1 MTFLYL
7 TVRYVGILWAIVGIF
22 ANVQTISGTDVGCLI
37 MFIATTWII
46 FVVNLIL
53 GIIMIARLNAMYQR
67 SRTVLIILVAIF
79 VAVYVPVGLITVIT
93 TKQTSG
99 EELILS
105 GTHQCTHDRR
115 GGPFLLEIT
124 WVVGNTVWEVVALCF
139 AVWIAVKH
147 FRELRQYST
156 GGIVGDCLA
165 VLMKT
170 HVFYFSSFVAVT
182 CFQLS
187 YLSHRIAPG
196 PYSLKYMIYHAVAQ
210 NVLSVQLFVAG
221 PRLVLG
227 VREHHAKLRAD
238 SDMAA
243 GMTSITIQGRV
254 HVSTSSSV

>member
-1 MTFLYL
+1 MFRQFLGQML
-7 TVRYVGILWAIVGIF
+7 GKFFTNFL
-22 ANVQTISGTDVGCLI
+22 VQYSDCHSCLI

-67 SRTVLIILVAIF
+67 SRMVLIILVAIF
-79 VAVYVPVGLITVIT
+79 MAVYIPVGLITVIT

-170 HVFYFSSFVAVT
+170 HVFYFLSFVAVT